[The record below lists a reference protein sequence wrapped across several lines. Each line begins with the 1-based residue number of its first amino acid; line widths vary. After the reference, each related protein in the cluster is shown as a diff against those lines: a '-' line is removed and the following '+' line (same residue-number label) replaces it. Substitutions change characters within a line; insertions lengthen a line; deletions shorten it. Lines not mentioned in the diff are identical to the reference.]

1 MRVKAILK
9 WLLIGLGGIVG
20 IALLGVTVIYVLMG
34 SELRR
39 TFDIAGT
46 AITVPDDIA
55 SIAEGERLAR
65 LRGCNGG
72 CHGKTT
78 TGSIFF
84 DLPDGT
90 RVVAPDLARAVRKY
104 SIEDLER
111 LIRHGVKLDETSVIL
126 IMPSEMFY
134 NLSDKD
140 LGSIVAFL
148 KSQQPGDEEIPGTKF
163 GPLGRLL
170 LFFITQMVD
179 TFLAAEMID
188 HDEPRIDSSS
198 QEPLTHGRYLALTIC
213 TECHGSDLR
222 GAPDGSAPNLAVA
235 AAYSIENFKMLM
247 RTGVPIGDRELDLMA
262 YVAVRRFSNFTD
274 EEIGALHTYLNS
286 FSGED

>member
-1 MRVKAILK
+1 MRVKVILK

-20 IALLGVTVIYVLMG
+20 IALLSVAVIYVLMG
-34 SELRR
+34 SDLRR
-39 TFDIAGT
+39 TFDVAGT

-65 LRGCNGG
+65 
-72 CHGKTT
+72 
-78 TGSIFF
+78 
-84 DLPDGT
+84 
-90 RVVAPDLARAVRKY
+90 AARSY
-104 SIEDLER
+104 SNEDLDR
-111 LIRHGVKLDETSVIL
+111 LIRHGVKPDGTSVIM
-126 IMPSEMFY
+126 IMPSSMFF
-134 NLSDKD
+134 NLSDND
-140 LGSIVAFL
+140 FGNIVAFL
-148 KSQQPGDEEIPGTKF
+148 KSQQPSDEEMPGTKF

-170 LFFITQMVD
+170 LFVLKQMVG
-179 TFLAAEMID
+179 TALAAELID

-235 AAYSIENFKMLM
+235 AAYSIEDFEILM
-247 RTGVPIGDRELDLMA
+247 RTGVPIGD
-262 YVAVRRFSNFTD
+262 
-274 EEIGALHTYLNS
+274 LHTYLNS